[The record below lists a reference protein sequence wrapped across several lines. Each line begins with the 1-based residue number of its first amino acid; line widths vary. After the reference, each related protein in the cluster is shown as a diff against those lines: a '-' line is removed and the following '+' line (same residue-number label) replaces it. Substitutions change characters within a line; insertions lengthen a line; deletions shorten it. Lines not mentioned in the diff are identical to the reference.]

1 MAFRCPADIGP
12 LLTVFGSSLPQKKP
26 KKTLAELDPLWQKLS
41 GSAQFDCL
49 CAIFNDTISCLSIYR
64 VFIASKSLTNRKTYI
79 CCPLCQLPETDKSTV
94 YMPFGSFQFLL
105 SSADICFKISF
116 KYISECRTVWIHI
129 DPGVLSGLVQPFC
142 KDFQQMT
149 KIVSSGLFKS

>member
-1 MAFRCPADIGP
+1 MQLI
-12 LLTVFGSSLPQKKP
+12 
-26 KKTLAELDPLWQKLS
+26 
-41 GSAQFDCL
+41 CL
-49 CAIFNDTISCLSIYR
+49 KICKECSIYLMYGLAR
-64 VFIASKSLTNRKTYI
+64 VKNRRDRKTVSVKIESGCQHPSPKTYI

-116 KYISECRTVWIHI
+116 KYISKCRTVWIHI